1 MNIQLLQG
9 NFGNDEALELISP
22 MVNIKIKYHENKIS
36 THYNEEDIKTR
47 ESKINQ
53 LQNEH
58 FELRKIINLQTNGV
72 KLETTIKI
80 EEE

>member
-9 NFGNDEALELISP
+9 NFANYEALELISQ

-36 THYNEEDIKTR
+36 TQCSEEDIKTR
-47 ESKINQ
+47 ESKIKQ

-80 EEE
+80 EVE